1 MLPENKK
8 LALEQTIGGLKACVT
23 CLESQLGLLN
33 AGKNPDDKAVMYF
46 LERTIRECRPLK
58 YEIEAELESQA
69 AE

>member
-1 MLPENKK
+1 MLEANKK
-8 LALEQTIGGLKACVT
+8 LAVQQTIDGLKACVT
-23 CLESQLGLLN
+23 CLESQL
-33 AGKNPDDKAVMYF
+33 KNPDDRAVIYF

>member
-1 MLPENKK
+1 MLEANKK
-8 LALEQTIGGLKACVT
+8 LALQQTIDGLKACVT
-23 CLESQLGLLN
+23 CLESQL
-33 AGKNPDDKAVMYF
+33 KDPDDRAVIYF

>member
-1 MLPENKK
+1 MLEANKR
-8 LALEQTIGGLKACVT
+8 LALQQTIDGLKACVT
-23 CLESQLGLLN
+23 CLESQL
-33 AGKNPDDKAVMYF
+33 KDPDDRAVIYF

>member
-1 MLPENKK
+1 MLEANKK
-8 LALEQTIGGLKACVT
+8 LALQQTIDGLKACIT
-23 CLESQLGLLN
+23 CLESQL
-33 AGKNPDDKAVMYF
+33 KNPDDKAVIYF